1 MDWGISGHQ
10 SNGRANRAASEFQ
23 GRGMRP
29 SFVAGPRNRSIL
41 PEERTAATHF
51 LVPDNRTFQWSQS

>member
-1 MDWGISGHQ
+1 MGRGISGHQ

-29 SFVAGPRNRSIL
+29 SFVAGPAK
-41 PEERTAATHF
+41 PEHFAGGAHSCDHF